1 MTLSGCSLREGNHSR
16 EVFLSQRMIFTE
28 VKAGERNNESPRG
41 EHQEAQPGSSGEEA
55 ETQAR

>member
-28 VKAGERNNESPRG
+28 VKVGERNNESLRG
-41 EHQEAQPGSSGEEA
+41 EHQKAQPGSSGEEA
-55 ETQAR
+55 ET